1 MIAIIKA
8 LKAEQA
14 KLMIGKLDIKEMPKD
29 IFREIVGVSDYTQSK
44 SVRGINHL
52 GAVIERI
59 NMEFRDRDDKD
70 IIRMVNRMIKNTKE
84 SDLSDTITLDTYSDL
99 LLLLFEK
106 FQ

>member
-59 NMEFRDRDDKD
+59 NMEFRDDKD